1 VEGLEESFKAIVE
14 VLIVE
19 ILFFLVAWYLQS
31 IEASNYGW
39 TSKTFMMILGIAG
52 VIIHKRPR
60 EYGLI
65 PKNLKFDLK
74 WSAYTLIIF
83 ILTSISTITVS
94 FFLNHLR
101 PIKLNVI
108 ITDFLWF
115 FIFVGF
121 AEELFFRGYIQS
133 RLNEVFDRRFES
145 FLWVRFEWMEGT
157 LITGVIF
164 FGLPHILTAINPF
177 KGRIILTPLI
187 FLITISAC
195 FIGVV
200 LGVIRERSGDI
211 LLPTVIHGAIDF
223 MTFGVGRLIGLALSN
238 ITTGIALFLFF
249 LLIFEGMLKD
259 EA

>member
-1 VEGLEESFKAIVE
+1 MRESLKAILE
-14 VLIVE
+14 ASIVE
-19 ILFFLVAWYLQS
+19 MLFFLAAWYLQLIKS
-31 IEASNYGW
+31 SSYGW
-39 TSKTFMMILGIAG
+39 ISKTFMIILGIAG

-83 ILTSISTITVS
+83 TLTSISTITVS
-94 FFLNHLR
+94 FFFDHLR

-133 RLNEVFDRRFES
+133 RLNEVFNRRFGS

-157 LITGVIF
+157 LITGALF

-177 KGRIILTPLI
+177 TGRVALTPLI
-187 FLITISAC
+187 FMITLSAC

-200 LGVIRERSGDI
+200 LGVIREKSGDI

-223 MTFGVGRLIGLALSN
+223 MTFGVGRLIGLTLSN

-249 LLIFEGMLKD
+249 LLIFEGMLRD

>member
-1 VEGLEESFKAIVE
+1 MEESFKAIVE

-19 ILFFLVAWYLQS
+19 ILFFLVAWCLQS

-39 TSKTFMMILGIAG
+39 TSKTFMMILGMAG
-52 VIIHKRPR
+52 VILHKKPR

-65 PKNLKFDLK
+65 PKNLRFDLK
-74 WSAYTLIIF
+74 WGSYILIIF
-83 ILTSISTITVS
+83 ILTSLSIITISI
-94 FFLNHLR
+94 FFNCLR
-101 PIKLNVI
+101 PIKFSVI
-108 ITDFLWF
+108 IIDLLWF

-133 RLNEVFDRRFES
+133 RLNEVFDRRFKS

-157 LITGVIF
+157 LITGVFF

-177 KGRIILTPLI
+177 TGRVALTPLI
-187 FLITISAC
+187 FVITISAC

-200 LGVIRERSGDI
+200 LGVIREKSGDI

-223 MTFGVGRLIGLALSN
+223 TTFGIGRLIGLALSN
-238 ITTGIALFLFF
+238 IAAGIALFLFL
-249 LLIFEGMLKD
+249 LLIFEGMLRD
-259 EA
+259 RA

>member
-1 VEGLEESFKAIVE
+1 LGVRESLKAILE
-14 VLIVE
+14 ASIVE
-19 ILFFLVAWYLQS
+19 MLFFLAAWYLQLIKS
-31 IEASNYGW
+31 SNYGW
-39 TSKTFMMILGIAG
+39 ISKTFMIILGIAG

-83 ILTSISTITVS
+83 TLTSISTITTS
-94 FFLNHLR
+94 IFLNHLR

-108 ITDFLWF
+108 ITDLLWF

-133 RLNEVFDRRFES
+133 RLNEVFNRRFES

-164 FGLPHILTAINPF
+164 FGLPHILTATNPF
-177 KGRIILTPLI
+177 TGRVALTPLI
-187 FLITISAC
+187 FVITASAC
-195 FIGVV
+195 FMGVV
-200 LGVIRERSGDI
+200 LGVIREKSGDI

-249 LLIFEGMLKD
+249 LLIFEGMLRD